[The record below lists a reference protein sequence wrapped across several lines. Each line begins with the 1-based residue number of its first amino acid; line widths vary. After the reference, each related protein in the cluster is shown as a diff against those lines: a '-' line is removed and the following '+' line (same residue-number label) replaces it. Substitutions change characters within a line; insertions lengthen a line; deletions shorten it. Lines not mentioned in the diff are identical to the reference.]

1 MSSVLPRHAF
11 TVHEWEEMGRL
22 GLFDEDARVEL
33 IDGEIVDMTPIGA
46 RHQDCVNRLAEQFW
60 SRAGDMVV
68 VQVQG
73 PVRLSEHSEPQPD
86 LAVLRRRPEGYAAA
100 LPGPAAVLLV
110 VEVADTTLERDLAK
124 AAVYAA
130 SGIRECWIVDL
141 QGDQVIAS
149 SEPGPEGYRAQRFV
163 RGDETLEPTVLTGFA
178 MRAAEVLGGRP

>member
-11 TVHEWEEMGRL
+11 TVYEWEEMGRL

-46 RHQDCVNRLAEQFW
+46 RHQDCVNRLAEQLW

-86 LAVLRRRPEGYAAA
+86 LAILRRRPEGYAAA

-130 SGIRECWIVDL
+130 AGIRECWIVDL
-141 QGDQVIAS
+141 QGDQVITL
-149 SEPGPEGYRAQRFV
+149 SEPGPEGYRAQRIV
-163 RGDETLEPTVLTGFA
+163 RGDEPLETAVLADLA
-178 MRAAEVLGGRP
+178 MRAAELLGGRP